1 LNTGPLGLDLFTG
14 HDRDK
19 KCRVEVAS
27 AELPG
32 PHGDTTSLPS
42 EAAAKLLHGGNGVFS
57 YPQTEETKKLL
68 SAEELAQELGVG
80 RTTAY
85 ALLWSGQI
93 PSMKVGR
100 LRKVRREDVEA
111 FIQAGM
117 ERSEHGA
124 T

>member
-1 LNTGPLGLDLFTG
+1 M
-14 HDRDK
+14 
-19 KCRVEVAS
+19 
-27 AELPG
+27 
-32 PHGDTTSLPS
+32 
-42 EAAAKLLHGGNGVFS
+42 FS
-57 YPQTEETKKLL
+57 SPQTEETKRLL
-68 SAEELAQELGVG
+68 SADELARELGVG

-111 FIQAGM
+111 FIQVGM